1 MATTKC
7 RQCAQSVEMDAQ
19 TCPHCGVSNPA
30 RVPTALW
37 IKIVIFLAL
46 VAAPVVFLQFR

>member
-1 MATTKC
+1 MTTC
-7 RQCAQSVEMDAQ
+7 RQCRQGVAADAE

-30 RVPTALW
+30 RAPMALW

-46 VAAPVVFLQFR
+46 VAAPVVFLQLR